1 MSISELTTVVAKLPD
16 NLQQEVY
23 DFASFLLA
31 TKVEKAPLTH
41 VAGLHEGNIEMS
53 DDFDEPLEDSFWL
66 GDATSRRARLGSL
79 LAALEAYGQPNPHGE
94 LDWGDDV
101 GEEQF

>member
-31 TKVEKAPLTH
+31 TKVEKAPLTR
-41 VAGLHEGNIEMS
+41 VAGLHKGNIEMG

-66 GDATSRRARLGSL
+66 GED
-79 LAALEAYGQPNPHGE
+79 
-94 LDWGDDV
+94 
-101 GEEQF
+101 